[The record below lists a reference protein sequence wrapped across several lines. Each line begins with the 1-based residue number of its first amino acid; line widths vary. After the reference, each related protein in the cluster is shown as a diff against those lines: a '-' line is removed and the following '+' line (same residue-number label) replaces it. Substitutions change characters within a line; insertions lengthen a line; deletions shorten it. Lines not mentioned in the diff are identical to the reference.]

1 MSTSDTLPTKIVSVP
16 HLGGTKIS
24 YHLTKPIVGSKP
36 TLILINAFTT
46 TATFFRPQLTD
57 TALLDEMNLV
67 AMEPLGHGNSS
78 TVSPSWTFWDSAAAF
93 LQAMDALG
101 VRKAY
106 VLGSSQGG
114 WMAVRMALLAPTRVT
129 GIISINSHMG
139 AADAHMLE
147 LGCLD
152 FTPGL
157 TENIKAFAKADPEF
171 KLPEDMIP
179 SFAPLSLGPS
189 PSDADMSLFVSSAN
203 KVYAGDSGR
212 QKIRAAIIAL
222 LSAVIFPAASTVRVR
237 AQESQV
243 ISNLK
248 SLQASLNLYK
258 QDEHGYPPTL
268 GPVVYPGSDLH
279 AYAAMYPEWVRDQAA
294 FHSPNNQLDNP
305 DSLYPID
312 LAASTKANIA
322 PANPKDAAAFIQANP
337 DYISG
342 AQMYGWDTMD
352 GSVDKDTGQYVLH
365 YSRYRTWDPNDDDY
379 KRQLGYRNPPENTVV
394 TWNDTFVDWGDAGS
408 HTDDR
413 GDLLVLY
420 LDGTVKKYDVHSS
433 TNQNLFNSV
442 NYQFWRLK
450 P

>member
-222 LSAVIFPAASTVRVR
+222 LSR
-237 AQESQV
+237 
-243 ISNLK
+243 
-248 SLQASLNLYK
+248 
-258 QDEHGYPPTL
+258 
-268 GPVVYPGSDLH
+268 
-279 AYAAMYPEWVRDQAA
+279 
-294 FHSPNNQLDNP
+294 
-305 DSLYPID
+305 DSLHLRLDAVVAPVLWIRGEED
-312 LAASTKANIA
+312 KVFTIKAAEEDVARFVNAKVEVETVQGGYHA
-322 PANPKDAAAFIQANP
+322 PSWTHADEVN
-337 DYISG
+337 
-342 AQMYGWDTMD
+342 
-352 GSVDKDTGQYVLH
+352 
-365 YSRYRTWDPNDDDY
+365 R
-379 KRQLGYRNPPENTVV
+379 
-394 TWNDTFVDWGDAGS
+394 
-408 HTDDR
+408 
-413 GDLLVLY
+413 LVL
-420 LDGTVKKYDVHSS
+420 GFVKKNGGKVDARALREAVGM
-433 TNQNLFNSV
+433 V
-442 NYQFWRLK
+442 DI
-450 P
+450 